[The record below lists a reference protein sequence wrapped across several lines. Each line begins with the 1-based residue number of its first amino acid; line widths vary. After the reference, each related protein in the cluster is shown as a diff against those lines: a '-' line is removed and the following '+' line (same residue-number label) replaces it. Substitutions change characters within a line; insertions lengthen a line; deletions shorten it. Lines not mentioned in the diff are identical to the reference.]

1 MDHKFEF
8 SDVLNNKFSFDDL
21 VELKAFLEAEKTTW
35 EENLTTI
42 KKGSDLHNI
51 PQRFTGCIDA
61 IKHFHKYSVADETAT
76 QALDQAFTHFRNWVA
91 GHWIS
96 SDSPACKAIVAA
108 NTYSKVSGDNCWQML
123 VAKKRN
129 MRDDSAE
136 AFIGQMIAYEFL
148 APEAGQDPRL
158 KAEVGAFAEAR
169 KQIEAQLD
177 ALSQQKKK
185 LRYRIEEIVSDWKST
200 HGQIQSDTQTMLDAA
215 ESRHQELED
224 LYQEKLRLKAPAQYW
239 QQRAKSLG
247 FHGGLW
253 VVLLILSTVA
263 LAIVSGLFFW
273 SWLHK
278 PPIEFGLASL
288 QGVALFGTTVAAGA
302 YLLRTLSRLTFS
314 AFHLKRDAEE
324 REQLAHLYLALI
336 NEGAI
341 DSNSRDIVL
350 QALFSRAD
358 SGLLLG
364 DSAPTMPSAA
374 DVIAGMSRI
383 KPQG

>member
-1 MDHKFEF
+1 VDHKFEF
-8 SDVLNNKFSFDDL
+8 RDVLNNKFSFDDL
-21 VELKAFLEAEKTTW
+21 FELKAFLEAEKTTW
-35 EENLTTI
+35 TENLTTME
-42 KKGSDLHNI
+42 KGSDLHNI
-51 PQRFTGCIDA
+51 PQQFTCCIDA
-61 IKHFHKYSVADETAT
+61 IKHFHKYSLDDATAS
-76 QALDQAFTHFRNWVA
+76 QMLPPAFDNFRNWVA
-91 GHWIS
+91 GSWIS
-96 SDSPACKAIVAA
+96 SDSPACKTIVAA
-108 NTYSKVSGDNCWQML
+108 YTYSKVSGDNCWLML
-123 VAKKRN
+123 VDKKRD
-129 MRDDSAE
+129 MSDGSAA

-148 APEAGQDPRL
+148 APEAGQNPRL
-158 KAEVGAFAEAR
+158 KGEVGAFAEAR

-185 LRYRIEEIVSDWKST
+185 LRYQIEEIVSDWKST
-200 HGQIQSDTQTMLDAA
+200 HGQIQSDTQTTLYAA
-215 ESRHQELED
+215 EARHQDLED
-224 LYQEKLRLKAPAQYW
+224 LYQEKLRLKAPAKYW

-263 LAIVSGLFFW
+263 LAIASGLFFW

-278 PPIEFGLASL
+278 PPIEFGVASL

-341 DSNSRDIVL
+341 DSSSRDIVL

-364 DSAPTMPSAA
+364 DSAPTMPSVA
-374 DVIAGMSRI
+374 DVVAGLSRI
-383 KPQG
+383 KS